1 MSVHHAPPGTECF
14 RKEGL
19 FEQLDQI
26 SLIPWELFELALGP
40 VCGSLADF
48 NAFSA
53 SVLRIRHAGADSQL
67 IRMAD
72 VVSAV
77 VSLDFSVA
85 AVSSVPLST
94 FTELDN

>member
-1 MSVHHAPPGTECF
+1 MLSLP
-14 RKEGL
+14 L
-19 FEQLDQI
+19 FLEY
-26 SLIPWELFELALGP
+26 
-40 VCGSLADF
+40 VM
-48 NAFSA
+48 
-53 SVLRIRHAGADSQL
+53 AGDDSQL

-94 FTELDN
+94 FTELSVNDRYFFLSSCKP